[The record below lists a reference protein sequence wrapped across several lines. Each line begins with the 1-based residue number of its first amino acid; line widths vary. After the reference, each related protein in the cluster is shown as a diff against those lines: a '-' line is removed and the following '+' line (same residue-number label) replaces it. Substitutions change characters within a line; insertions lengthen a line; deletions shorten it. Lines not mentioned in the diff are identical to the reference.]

1 MIELLPLFLMIFYL
15 APFMVA
21 AGRSHD
27 ALAAVLVFNV
37 LLGWTII
44 GWIAVF
50 CWALFSPV
58 GETSRPRSSSRGGG
72 LGLPEARGVK
82 DPMIVGAR
90 RSSDSG

>member
-1 MIELLPLFLMIFYL
+1 MLELIFAGFVICYII
-15 APFMVA
+15 PFSVA
-21 AGRSHD
+21 VARAHHATGPILI
-27 ALAAVLVFNV
+27 ANVF
-37 LLGWTII
+37 LGWTII
-44 GWIAVF
+44 GWIALF

-72 LGLPEARGVK
+72 LGLPEARRVK

>member
-37 LLGWTII
+37 LFGWTII

-50 CWALFSPV
+50 FWALFSPV
-58 GETSRPRSSSRGGG
+58 GDTSAPRNSSRGGG
-72 LGLPEARGVK
+72 LGLPEARRVK
-82 DPMIVGAR
+82 GPMVVSAR
-90 RSSDSG
+90 RSGD